1 MLTDTGEPKKTAE
14 NPIRAKANHIGKH
27 APKTNNSSYIEI
39 NGENTHIPVNLPT
52 AIIGDKGSGKTT
64 MLLSIMESTH
74 EHNIFNHI
82 YFIFSP
88 LTWDL
93 ELPAYIH
100 KINISDAEQFL
111 STYFE
116 IKSIFNSYLK
126 FFKSLNFPVLMKK
139 ANKGKLTEEDIL
151 QHTDN
156 NIVKYNKKVFDG
168 QVDPNIK
175 ITKIVDVGEKLIKK
189 FSQPFYINTIKVDGL
204 RDNERDLIIIDDIA
218 TASKMLFK
226 KATDDYLYE
235 YFTLTRHMR
244 LCVVLAGQQVEQI
257 PKKLRREIM
266 CWLLSKNTTLSLL
279 DGVIQKEAIA
289 EITKKQQQLSKYE
302 FVAYNKMDGEIA
314 II

>member
-1 MLTDTGEPKKTAE
+1 MLTDTEEPRKIKE
-14 NPIRAKANHIGKH
+14 NPIRKKANTIGKN
-27 APKTNNSSYIEI
+27 APKNNNSAYIEI
-39 NGENTHIPVNLPT
+39 NGENTYIPVNLPT

-64 MLLSIMESTH
+64 LLLSIMESTH
-74 EHNIFNHI
+74 EHKIFNHI

-93 ELPAYIH
+93 ELPPYIH

-126 FFKSLNFPVLMKK
+126 FFKSLNFPDLMKK
-139 ANKGKLTEEDIL
+139 ANKGLLKEEDIL
-151 QHTDN
+151 EHIDN
-156 NIVKYNKKVFDG
+156 NIVKYNKKVFNG

-175 ITKIVDVGEKLIKK
+175 ITKIVEIGEKLIKK
-189 FSQPFYINTIKVDGL
+189 FSQPFYINNIKVDGL
-204 RDNERDLIIIDDIA
+204 MDNERDLIIIDDIA

-226 KATDDYLYE
+226 KTTDDYLYE

-244 LCVVLAGQQVEQI
+244 LCIILAGQQVEQI

-279 DGVIQKEAIA
+279 DGVIQKEVMT
-289 EITKKQQQLSKYE
+289 EIQKKQQQLNKYE
-302 FVAYNKMDGEIA
+302 FVIYNKMDGEIA